1 MIYNILKEL
10 SNSQNMDYFGSRYI
24 RRMINFQ
31 WHEKFRKKFI
41 IIMSINFLSLT
52 LILLNTALLN
62 NMRKNYC
69 YARIGISLINTI
81 PLLYLGIVYELPKM
95 LMQGR
100 KWFNIR

>member
-1 MIYNILKEL
+1 MIFNILKVL

-31 WHEKFRKKFI
+31 WHKTFREKFIVI
-41 IIMSINFLSLT
+41 ISINFLSFM

-62 NMRKNYC
+62 NMRKEYC
-69 YARIGISLINTI
+69 YARIGISSINTI
-81 PLLYLGIVYELPKM
+81 PLLYLGIVYELPK
-95 LMQGR
+95 LLRQGR